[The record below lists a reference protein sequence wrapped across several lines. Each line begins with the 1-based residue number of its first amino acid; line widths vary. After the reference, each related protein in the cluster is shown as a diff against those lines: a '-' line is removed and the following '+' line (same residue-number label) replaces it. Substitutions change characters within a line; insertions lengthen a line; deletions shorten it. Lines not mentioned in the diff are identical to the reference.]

1 MTRPFA
7 LVPAQ
12 ANPWAGEVV
21 DLESL
26 HADATDAIVGA
37 VHHLCELGRSD
48 ARDAARPAPLS
59 VLGTAG
65 IGKTHLFARL
75 RRKLGPRAVLVL
87 VRPLVGSEITP
98 RFLLGQVLE
107 QLGRESYGVRQID
120 ALAAAILAV
129 AVGENPQFPRGYLDF
144 LHSLPE
150 AQRATLVEDVIETLI
165 ERQPDLDEPYLRR
178 LLGVPFM
185 KPLARAAALAWL
197 GGREL
202 DEPQAAR
209 IGVRDALS
217 DDSVARGLR
226 TLAVAAAPAA
236 PLLVVFDQ
244 LENLVDAEGH
254 RVRAYG
260 NLVAELVDVVRDV
273 VIVQMALDS
282 EWQSGILPALSLS
295 QRERIASRRILLGL
309 PRPADLRALLDLW
322 IRELP
327 DRPAP
332 FPWPFSEAALERVC
346 AAPGMTP
353 RRLLLELERSL
364 EGGAHED
371 ESVASTPA
379 TTPEDQA
386 SAEADV
392 LAAEW
397 EQALG
402 QARADVDAMA
412 ELDQGPEP
420 ALLVD
425 GLASLVSLLDGVRI
439 AKSSGPDLVV
449 LERGKARVSLVL
461 VHHPAPRSV
470 ASACK
475 RIAGLQGAVL
485 AMREAW
491 RELRPTWAATK
502 AEWNKAVARPDVA
515 WHWLG
520 RDDAIR
526 LLALGSLVKDA
537 TSQDVSGP
545 DAKPI
550 GPARV
555 AAWVKQA
562 LRPSEWEVAIA
573 LLGKASAEP
582 LADGPPASPVKPA
595 RATSSAGPLRLLDTL
610 GVASLDR
617 LLRELAREGAPTT
630 RAELIASLRAAGDG
644 VRFYGDGV
652 VFSTRRAA
660 R

>member
-1 MTRPFA
+1 MSRPFA

-26 HADATDAIVGA
+26 HADATDAILGA
-37 VHHLCELGRSD
+37 VARLRDLGRGED
-48 ARDAARPAPLS
+48 RDAARPAPLF

-98 RFLLGQVLE
+98 RFLLGQILE

-129 AVGENPQFPRGYLDF
+129 AEGENPQFPRGYLDF

-150 AQRATLVEDVIETLI
+150 PQRATLVEDVIEHLI
-165 ERQPDLDEPYLRR
+165 ERQPDLDEPFLRR

-202 DEPQAAR
+202 DEPQALR
-209 IGVRDALS
+209 IGVREALS

-295 QRERIASRRILLGL
+295 QRERIAGRRHLLGL
-309 PRPADLRALLDLW
+309 PRPDQLRELLDLW

-327 DRPAP
+327 ARPAP
-332 FPWPFSEAALERVC
+332 FPWPFSAAALERVC
-346 AAPGMTP
+346 SAPGMTP
-353 RRLLLELERSL
+353 RRLLIDLERAL
-364 EGGAHED
+364 EGGAADD
-371 ESVASTPA
+371 ELA
-379 TTPEDQA
+379 TTAPVE
-386 SAEADV
+386 SAEDLAAAESDI

-397 EQALG
+397 EQALAR
-402 QARADVDAMA
+402 ARADIDAMA

-420 ALLVD
+420 ALIVD
-425 GLASLVSLLDGVRI
+425 GVASLVSLLDGLRVL
-439 AKSSGPDLVV
+439 KSSGPDLVV
-449 LERGKARVSLVL
+449 LERGRARVSLVL

-475 RIAGLQGAVL
+475 RIAGLKGPVL

-491 RELRPTWAATK
+491 RELKPTWVATK
-502 AEWNKAVARPDVA
+502 AEWDKARARPDLD

-520 RDDAIR
+520 REDAVR
-526 LLALGSLVKDA
+526 LLALGSLAKDA

-545 DAKPI
+545 DARPLR
-550 GPARV
+550 PERV
-555 AAWVKQA
+555 AAWVRQS
-562 LRPSEWEVAIA
+562 LRPDEWEVAAA
-573 LLGKASAEP
+573 LLGKVAAEV
-582 LADGPPASPVKPA
+582 LVAPVERSKPA
-595 RATSSAGPLRLLDTL
+595 GAASSAGPLRLLDTL
-610 GVASLDR
+610 GVASIDR
-617 LLRELAREGAPTT
+617 LLRDLAREGTPTT
-630 RAELIASLRAAGDG
+630 RAQLIATLRAAGDS

-652 VFSTRRAA
+652 VWSTRRAG